1 MKFICVGR
9 NYAAHAKELG
19 NKIPDEPVIFLK
31 PDTALLRNNGVFFLP
46 SFSENIH
53 YEGELVFRIS
63 KDGKNIAERFA
74 SSYIDAVTIGID
86 FTARDWQDKLK
97 DKGLPWELS
106 KAFDSSAAIGDF
118 IALDDSTEKNISF
131 QLEMNQK
138 TVQSSSSENMIFSPA
153 RIISYVSGFITLRQG
168 DMIFTGTP
176 EGVGTIKK
184 DDEFAGF
191 VGDRQLLSIRVK

>member
-53 YEGELVFRIS
+53 YEGELVFRVC
-63 KDGKNIAERFA
+63 KDGKNISERFA
-74 SSYIDAVTIGID
+74 SSYIDAVTVGID
-86 FTARDWQDKLK
+86 FTARDWQNKLK

-106 KAFDSSAAIGDF
+106 KAFDSSAAIGEF
-118 IALDDSTEKNISF
+118 IPLKSDALNSISF
-131 QLEMNQK
+131 HMNLNGN
-138 TVQSSSSENMIFSPA
+138 TVQSSSSANMIFSTEKL
-153 RIISYVSGFITLRQG
+153 ITFISRFITLRNG

-176 EGVGTIKK
+176 EGVGSIKIN
-184 DDEFAGF
+184 DELEGF
-191 VGDRQLLSIRVK
+191 IDKEQLLNIRVK

>member
-19 NKIPDEPVIFLK
+19 NKIPEEPVIFLK
-31 PDTALLRNNGVFFLP
+31 PDTALLRNDGVFFLP
-46 SFSENIH
+46 AFSENIH

-63 KDGKNIAERFA
+63 KDGKNISERFA

-86 FTARDWQDKLK
+86 FTARDWQNKLK

-106 KAFDSSAAIGDF
+106 KAFDSSAAVGEF
-118 IALDDSTEKNISF
+118 IPLDAESANDIF
-131 QLEMNQK
+131 FRLDMNGK
-138 TVQSSSSENMIFSPA
+138 TVQSSSAANMIFSPA
-153 RIISYVSGFITLRQG
+153 KIISYVSKFITLRQG

-176 EGVGTIKK
+176 EGVGSVKT
-184 DDEFAGF
+184 DDEFSGF
-191 VGDRQLLSIRVK
+191 IGDKQLLSIRVK

>member
-31 PDTALLRNNGVFFLP
+31 PDTALLRNNGVFFIP

-53 YEGELVFRIS
+53 YEGELVFRVC
-63 KDGKNIAERFA
+63 KDGKNISERFA

-86 FTARDWQDKLK
+86 FTARDLQNKLK

-106 KAFDSSAAIGDF
+106 KAFDSSAAVGEF
-118 IALDDSTEKNISF
+118 IPLADGNLNKINF
-131 QLEMNQK
+131 HLNMNGK
-138 TVQSSSSENMIFSPA
+138 TVQSSSSGNMIFTPEKL
-153 RIISYVSGFITLRQG
+153 ISFVSGYITLRSG

-176 EGVGTIKK
+176 EGVGSIKT
-184 DDEFAGF
+184 DDVFEGF
-191 VGDRQLLSIRVK
+191 IGERQLLAVRVK